1 MFSDPLSVTEIWI
14 FFENLPENQNDIDR
28 MSGKLSEQY
37 RAEIQDMLLNR
48 LIDVELVLEYL
59 FLSDYY
65 R

>member
-48 LIDVELVLEYL
+48 LIDVELVFEYL